1 MNAALAP
8 RSVDTIERWD
18 HEADVVVAGFGIAG
32 VCAAI
37 TAAEGGADVLVLE
50 RTSSWGGAAALAGGL
65 VYLGGGT
72 AVQQACGFDDSADS
86 MNAFLTA
93 AVGPGADAAK
103 IDAYCAGSVE
113 HFDWLVERGVTFKP
127 SFYDQPGWEPPTD
140 DGLQYTGGENSAP
153 FNAVAAPAP
162 RGHVPQMANKQS
174 GVRGGGYMLMKPLAE
189 KAAVLEVRSECDMRV
204 QTLITDA
211 SGRVVGL
218 MAKQYG
224 KALAVRA
231 RRGVVLA
238 TGSFA
243 YNDDMVAAHAPALV
257 GRPAASVEEHDG
269 VSIRMAQALGA
280 DLAHMDATEVMI
292 MCDPQLMARGILV
305 NARGQRFVQED
316 TYPGRIAQHVLLRN
330 DNQAFLVLDEAA
342 YEEGIGAQTATAQLR
357 RQPTWVCETVEELEG
372 EMGLPEGTLQ
382 STVELYN
389 RHAAH
394 GQDPVLNKKSE
405 WVRPVGSP
413 IAAIDLRGQTGG
425 FPLGGLRTSVDA
437 EVLHVSGAPIPGL
450 YAAGRCA
457 AGLAAW
463 GYASGISLGDSS
475 FFGRRAGAKAAQ
487 G

>member
-1 MNAALAP
+1 
-8 RSVDTIERWD
+8 
-18 HEADVVVAGFGIAG
+18 VVAGFGIAG

-37 TAAEGGADVLVLE
+37 TAAEADADVLVLE
-50 RTSSWGGAAALAGGL
+50 RTSSWGGAAALAGGFL
-65 VYLGGGT
+65 YLGGGT
-72 AVQQACGFDDSADS
+72 AVQQACGFTDSAAS
-86 MNAFLTA
+86 MNAFLTTA
-93 AVGPGADAAK
+93 MGPGVDADK
-103 IDAYCAGSVE
+103 IDVYCDGSVE
-113 HFDWLVERGVTFKP
+113 HFDWFVERGVVFKP

-140 DGLQYTGGENSAP
+140 DGLQYTGGENAAP
-153 FNAVAAPAP
+153 FSALAAPAP
-162 RGHVPQMANKQS
+162 RGHVPQMDNKKS
-174 GVRGGGYMLMKPLAE
+174 GVRGGGYMLMKPLAV
-189 KAAVLEVRSECDMRV
+189 KAATLGVRAEYDMRV
-204 QTLITDA
+204 QRLVTDP
-211 SGRVVGL
+211 SGRVVGIL
-218 MAKQYG
+218 AKQYG
-224 KALAVRA
+224 TEVAVRA

-238 TGSFA
+238 TGRFA

-257 GRPAASVEEHDG
+257 GRPAASVQEHDG
-269 VSIRMAQALGA
+269 ASIRMAQALGA
-280 DLAHMDATEVMI
+280 DLAHLDATEVMI
-292 MCDPQLMARGILV
+292 RCDPQLMARGILV

-342 YEEGIGAQTATAQLR
+342 YADGVVAPTATPQLC
-357 RQPTWVCETVEELEG
+357 RQPTWVCETVEELEAD
-372 EMGLPEGTLQ
+372 MGLPEGSLQ

-394 GQDPVLNKKSE
+394 GQDPVLDKKPE
-405 WVRPVGSP
+405 WTRPIGAP

-425 FPLGGLRTSVDA
+425 FPLGGLRNSVDA